1 MNITCSIYTFS
12 CVYLIDYCI
21 NHPLYNCIHC
31 IFMMLEQLKNLEI
44 KILIVKIRNRIFSKL
59 PWSGSAPSMWL
70 QVVCIPWIR
79 IRIFS
84 VPWIRTQI
92 VFPSWIRINF
102 YFHLL
107 PGSGFNSIS
116 ICYLD
121 PDSFLH
127 PSATWIRIHF
137 YFHLLPGSRFNSIS
151 IWYLDPDSIIFPS
164 ATWIQIISTSICY
177 LDPDSILFPSA
188 TWIQIQFVVTL

>member
-70 QVVCIPWIR
+70 A
-79 IRIFS
+79 
-84 VPWIRTQI
+84 
-92 VFPSWIRINF
+92 FPESGSE
-102 YFHLL
+102 YFQF
-107 PGSGFNSIS
+107 PGSGLRLFSP
-116 ICYLD
+116 L
-121 PDSFLH
+121 
-127 PSATWIRIHF
+127 
-137 YFHLLPGSRFNSIS
+137 GSG
-151 IWYLDPDSIIFPS
+151 L
-164 ATWIQIISTSICY
+164 ISTSICY

-188 TWIQIQFVVTL
+188 TWIQIQFYFHLLPGSRFNLL